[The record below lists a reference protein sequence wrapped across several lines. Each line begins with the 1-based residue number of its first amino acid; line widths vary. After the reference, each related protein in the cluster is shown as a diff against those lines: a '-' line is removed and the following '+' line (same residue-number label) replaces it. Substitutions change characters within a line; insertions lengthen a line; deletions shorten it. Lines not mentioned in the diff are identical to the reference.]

1 MAVKHRRSQ
10 KRKAGVRH
18 TRPNMN
24 TLENLFSNLSLP
36 NPVKAIAK
44 SERMVVSDSRKVGTS
59 VDDLMKGFAGL
70 KIKKRR
76 KKSKAARSAARSAS
90 RKGKGTRHRKKSRK
104 HRKKSCKKLCK
115 KLCKKSRKHRKKSSK
130 SSSRRRHR

>member
-10 KRKAGVRH
+10 KRKGGVRR

-76 KKSKAARSAARSAS
+76 KKSKAARSAS
-90 RKGKGTRHRKKSRK
+90 RKGKGTRHRKKSSRHRKKSSKKSRK
-104 HRKKSCKKLCK
+104 HRKKSCKKSC
-115 KLCKKSRKHRKKSSK
+115 KHRKKSSK